1 MSAMAMS
8 HLFDSQG
15 SWIAFRKGKYV
26 YDRDGNWIGW
36 LPWNDDD
43 VVDRNSAYLATIV
56 RKKRLYRFASHPY
69 RGYPG
74 YASCPGYPGYP
85 GYPSHAGYDPP
96 PLGAE
101 DVNLLEIEPREQAPA
116 LPERARC

>member
-1 MSAMAMS
+1 MAVGY
-8 HLFDSQG
+8 LFDSRG

-43 VVDRNSAYLATIV
+43 VADRNGAYLGTIV
-56 RKKRLYRFASHPY
+56 KKKRLYRLAARPY

-74 YASCPGYPGYP
+74 YPGSPGYPGYP
-85 GYPSHAGYDPP
+85 GHPGRAGDDLP

-101 DVNLLEIEPREQAPA
+101 DVNPLGIRGS
-116 LPERARC
+116 